1 MRRSLAGALATLL
14 GGLLLACLLSG
25 CFDSEKR
32 SPPPDPAQMIDE
44 GSWYAR
50 EAWPHDGN
58 PVESEHFVVY
68 SDGAGMAARE
78 RLASLA
84 EDVYAE
90 VIDEM
95 DVDPASMFKFPRD
108 QRKVDLYANRYN
120 VLEGGGARGYYAG
133 VIIWSFD
140 NESGQ
145 GNTGQ
150 SATRIALKHELV
162 HVVEALLKGRYVG
175 DVAVGDPRRMP
186 VWFSEGTAE
195 AISGGS
201 AVGAPRTL
209 DQMNALI
216 SQYGRINPISWR
228 VDLPFSDSVLD
239 AYPHY
244 YYPMA
249 HLAVQYLLDPR
260 GLGRS
265 PGDLA
270 AVMLDMGNDMPF
282 EEAFETHIGIA
293 ETDYEEQ
300 FFGLMGGFLPRS
312 EPPLEAIAIGLAVLV
327 GAAVMGG
334 TVVASSRRWLP
345 VALGS
350 GAATEPA
357 WSRRAQ
363 IGFRAEIVAFAVVAV
378 GFAALLEIQIALS
391 DLGPGAPRGPGY
403 LVAAIYLLS
412 SAAILAWAIRRWA
425 DHQRAAYLLPLLVVA
440 VTGITIAV
448 VGAMF

>member
-1 MRRSLAGALATLL
+1 MRWTWTRRPCSSSQEIKGRSTSTPIGTTSSKGAERAATT
-14 GGLLLACLLSG
+14 
-25 CFDSEKR
+25 
-32 SPPPDPAQMIDE
+32 
-44 GSWYAR
+44 
-50 EAWPHDGN
+50 
-58 PVESEHFVVY
+58 
-68 SDGAGMAARE
+68 
-78 RLASLA
+78 
-84 EDVYAE
+84 
-90 VIDEM
+90 
-95 DVDPASMFKFPRD
+95 
-108 QRKVDLYANRYN
+108 
-120 VLEGGGARGYYAG
+120 G

-150 SATRIALKHELV
+150 SAVRIALKHELV

-228 VDLPFSDSVLD
+228 VDLPISDAVLD

-282 EEAFETHIGIA
+282 AEAFEAHIGIA

-300 FFGLMGGFLPRS
+300 FFGLMGEFLPRS
-312 EPPLEAIAIGLAVLV
+312 EPPLKAIAIGLAVLV

-345 VALGS
+345 AALGS

-378 GFAALLEIQIALS
+378 GFAALLEIQIAFS
-391 DLGPGAPRGPGY
+391 DLAPGAPREPGY

-425 DHQRAAYLLPLLVVA
+425 DHQRTAYLLPLLVVA